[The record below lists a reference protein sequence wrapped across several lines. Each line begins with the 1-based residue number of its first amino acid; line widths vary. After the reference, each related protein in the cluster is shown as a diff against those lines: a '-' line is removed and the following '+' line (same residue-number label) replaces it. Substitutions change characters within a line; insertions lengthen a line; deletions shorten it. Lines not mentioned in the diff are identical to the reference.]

1 MMEVLNNYSNFA
13 VAFLTLLLVLV
24 TIVYA
29 VFTRQMVK
37 EMQVTRQADLRPYL
51 IIDTIIIGQMFY
63 LVIKNNGKTAAE
75 RVGFKFD
82 RSIENMWKKKI
93 EELPLFKEGI
103 TFFPPGKEFVVTLGP
118 TYLFLSNKKEEI
130 KYPSNFTIIVKYSYF
145 DKIKKTESTTINL
158 EEYMDTRS
166 YPNEII
172 KSLETLDGTLRK
184 GLESIAKSAEK
195 LSKIEAIASPSGL
208 DISHSTV
215 YRILEIFNENAKH
228 KIKLNL
234 NLATLSELVDFLE
247 IETKTLE
254 KILEKRYEKGYFES
268 FDELKDVEGMT
279 DELLEKLEKQT
290 FICNPRF

>member
-13 VAFLTLLLVLV
+13 VALLTLLLVLV
-24 TIVYA
+24 TIAYA

-103 TFFPPGKEFVVTLGP
+103 TVFPPGKEFVVTLGP

-145 DKIKKTESTTINL
+145 DKIKTTESTAINL
-158 EEYMDTRS
+158 EEYMDTRT

-290 FICNPRF
+290 FICNPHF

>member
-1 MMEVLNNYSNFA
+1 
-13 VAFLTLLLVLV
+13 
-24 TIVYA
+24 
-29 VFTRQMVK
+29 
-37 EMQVTRQADLRPYL
+37 
-51 IIDTIIIGQMFY
+51 MFY

-195 LSKIEAIASPSGL
+195 LSKIELPSWMSV
-208 DISHSTV
+208 DS
-215 YRILEIFNENAKH
+215 
-228 KIKLNL
+228 IK
-234 NLATLSELVDFLE
+234 
-247 IETKTLE
+247 KTG
-254 KILEKRYEKGYFES
+254 KILGLPKTEDFERN
-268 FDELKDVEGMT
+268 FDV
-279 DELLEKLEKQT
+279 KLIIEYYST
-290 FICNPRF
+290 R

>member
-1 MMEVLNNYSNFA
+1 MIEVFNNYSNFA
-13 VAFLTLLLVLV
+13 VALFTLLLVLV

-51 IIDTIIIGQMFY
+51 IIDSIVIGQMFY

-75 RVGFKFD
+75 KVGFKFD
-82 RSIENMWKKKI
+82 KSVENIWKKKI

-118 TYLFLSNKKEEI
+118 THLFLSNKKEEI
-130 KYPSNFTIIVKYSYF
+130 KYPLNFTIIVEYSYF
-145 DKIKKTESTTINL
+145 DKIKTTESTVINL
-158 EEYMDTRS
+158 GEYMDTRS
-166 YPNEII
+166 YPNEMV

-184 GLESIAKSAEK
+184 GLDSIAKSAEK

-208 DISHSTV
+208 DISHGTV
-215 YRILEIFNENAKH
+215 NRILEIFNENAKY

-234 NLATLSELVDFLE
+234 NLATLPELVDFLE
-247 IETKTLE
+247 IELKTLE
-254 KILEKRYEKGYFES
+254 KILEKRYENGYFES

-279 DELLEKLEKQT
+279 DDLIEKLKKQT

>member
-1 MMEVLNNYSNFA
+1 MIEVFNNYSNFA
-13 VAFLTLLLVLV
+13 VAFFTLLLVLV

-63 LVIKNNGKTAAE
+63 LVIKNNGKTTAE
-75 RVGFKFD
+75 KVNFKFD

-103 TFFPPGKEFVVTLGP
+103 AFFPPGKEFVVTLGP

-145 DKIKKTESTTINL
+145 DKIKTTESTAINL

>member
-24 TIVYA
+24 TIAYA

-145 DKIKKTESTTINL
+145 DKIKTTESTTINL